1 MTGRGER
8 SVAVYGATGHTG
20 RFVIAELLR
29 RGLEPVA
36 VARDGAKLAGSD
48 LGARGVAT
56 RAASIDDA
64 GALDHAFADVAAVI
78 NCAGPFLD
86 TAAAVAL
93 GFIWTPMRAAL
104 SSTRL
109 GTKPGRPD
117 LSRGAVTS
125 ARC

>member
-64 GALDHAFADVAAVI
+64 GALDHA
-78 NCAGPFLD
+78 LR
-86 TAAAVAL
+86 
-93 GFIWTPMRAAL
+93 M
-104 SSTRL
+104 
-109 GTKPGRPD
+109 
-117 LSRGAVTS
+117 SR
-125 ARC
+125 R

>member
-36 VARDGAKLAGSD
+36 VARDGATLAGSD
-48 LGARGVAT
+48 LSARGVAT

-64 GALDHAFADVAAVI
+64 AALDRAFCGCRGGDQLRRAV
-78 NCAGPFLD
+78 
-86 TAAAVAL
+86 L
-93 GFIWTPMRAAL
+93 GY
-104 SSTRL
+104 
-109 GTKPGRPD
+109 
-117 LSRGAVTS
+117 RGS
-125 ARC
+125 CC